1 MQNRVVSTDVM
12 ICIIIDPGIYL
23 MISLGYTLSGLY
35 VVGNALRKV
44 SQGEIVDSSHFAI
57 DQTNINML
65 CIIQKYKR
73 LEISLGFG
81 GHL

>member
-23 MISLGYTLSGLY
+23 MISLGYILSGLLDTCCGY
-35 VVGNALRKV
+35 ALRKV
-44 SQGEIVDSSHFAI
+44 SQGGIVDSSHFAI

-73 LEISLGFG
+73 WKYL
-81 GHL
+81 